1 MDTLHDTITR
11 MPKAELHMHLEGS
24 IEPEL
29 TFRLA
34 ERNRVSI
41 PYRSVEELRA
51 AYRFT
56 SLQSFLEV
64 YYAGC
69 RVLIAERDFYELTMA
84 YLERAK
90 ADNVVHTEVFVSPH
104 AHLRRGVPLE
114 LILDAVSAALREGER
129 RLGLS
134 ARLILGFQRQFSE
147 EEAFGIVERVVHRR
161 DAVAGFGLG
170 GPELG
175 NPPTKFARVFERCRA
190 LGFRTVAHAGEE
202 APAAY
207 VADTLDILKVDRVD
221 HGVRCEEDP
230 ALVRRLA
237 DLQVPLTVC
246 PLSNVKLGVFPNL
259 ASHNLKRL
267 LHAGVLVTVNS
278 DDPSYFA
285 GYVNDNYL
293 GCVKALGLAREDVH
307 RLAANS
313 FRAAFL
319 PESEKMRHLD
329 QLDAHFGRADARRR

>member
-1 MDTLHDTITR
+1 MEPLDALIAG

-29 TFRLA
+29 TVALA
-34 ERNRVSI
+34 ARNRVPI

-56 SLQSFLEV
+56 SLQSFLDV

-69 RVLIAERDFYELTMA
+69 KVLVAEQDFYDMTIA
-84 YLERAK
+84 YLERAR
-90 ADNVVHTEVFVSPH
+90 AENVVHAEVFVSPQVH
-104 AHLRRGVPLE
+104 TRRGVPLE
-114 LILDAVSAALREGER
+114 AVLEGIDRALRDGER

-134 ARLILGFQRQFSE
+134 TRLILGFQRQFSE
-147 EEAFGIVERVVHRR
+147 DEAFAIVERALRWR
-161 DAVAGFGLG
+161 ERIAGFGLG

-175 NPPTKFARVFERCRA
+175 NPPGKFARVFDRCRS
-190 LGFRTVAHAGEE
+190 LGFRLVAHAGEE

-207 VADTLDILKVDRVD
+207 VAETVDLLKVDRID

-230 ALVRRLA
+230 ALVERLA
-237 DLQVPLTVC
+237 ALQVPLTVC
-246 PLSNVKLGVFPNL
+246 PLSNVKLGVFPDV

-267 LHAGVLVTVNS
+267 LDAGLMVTVNS

-285 GYVNDNYL
+285 GYVNDNYIA
-293 GCVKALGLAREDVH
+293 CRQALDLARDDVQ
-307 RLAANS
+307 RLARNS
-313 FRAAFL
+313 FRSAFL
-319 PESEKMRHLD
+319 PDAEKRRYCAM
-329 QLDAHFGRADARRR
+329 LDAHFQ